1 MPGAE
6 AGGARDSL
14 KVDSSFCRETYTVSV
29 IPKSLKLKQ
38 SNGLLSVFM
47 RCHLINR
54 RKQFSVWS
62 MMQLS
67 GRRSVTQKNDRSSI
81 EVNEV
86 MLVLY
91 YPLF

>member
-1 MPGAE
+1 MREKRQLRARSGSR
-6 AGGARDSL
+6 GARDSL

-54 RKQFSVWS
+54 RKQF
-62 MMQLS
+62 
-67 GRRSVTQKNDRSSI
+67 R
-81 EVNEV
+81 
-86 MLVLY
+86 LVYDAAVRQALCDAKER
-91 YPLF
+91 

>member
-1 MPGAE
+1 MHLSPPSLHDFTPLSLGLLC
-6 AGGARDSL
+6 AGSGSRGARDSL

-54 RKQFSVWS
+54 RKQF
-62 MMQLS
+62 
-67 GRRSVTQKNDRSSI
+67 R
-81 EVNEV
+81 
-86 MLVLY
+86 LVYDAVVRQALCDAKER
-91 YPLF
+91 

>member
-54 RKQFSVWS
+54 RKQFRLVYDAVVR
-62 MMQLS
+62 QALCDA
-67 GRRSVTQKNDRSSI
+67 KDDRSSI